1 MTSSVSTT
9 YSSDQIA
16 QLEQLR
22 QEIEA
27 YCETNGIDPNI
38 YLSALDGGT
47 IDEDL
52 KNDPVFQ
59 AYWELAYRQLLEIIA
74 PTEIYSAYGS
84 IDEIDFDTL
93 YQLTEDY
100 DPSINSFV
108 ETLLADDPELMAY
121 YVGLEAGDM
130 DAGTAVLMEIN
141 QLYVDSATEA
151 AEEAEEYL
159 YTADS
164 RAYAEEAGL
173 TEEFEGI
180 LDTIEATKA
189 AETSILTQLA
199 EMDQSL
205 MELAEAMNSG
215 EISTEEY
222 SAQVESISASRE
234 MLMTMLQALESS
246 LATILEMYSKLLEQM
261 RDMESSITSN
271 IRAYS

>member
-9 YSSDQIA
+9 YTSDQIA

-27 YCETNGIDPNI
+27 YCEANDIDPNI

-52 KNDPVFQ
+52 KNDPIFQ
-59 AYWELAYRQLLEIIA
+59 AYWEVAYRQLLEIIA

-84 IDEIDFDTL
+84 IDEIDFNTL
-93 YQLTEDY
+93 YELTESY
-100 DPSINSFV
+100 DPSINSFI

-121 YVGLEAGDM
+121 YQALETGDV

-141 QLYVDSATEA
+141 QLYVDAAAEA
-151 AEEAEEYL
+151 AEDAEEYI
-159 YTADS
+159 YTADA
-164 RAYAEEAGL
+164 RAYAEETDL

-180 LDTIEATKA
+180 LDTIEATRA

-199 EMDQSL
+199 EMDQTL
-205 MELAEAMNSG
+205 AELAEAMNTG

-222 SAQVESISASRE
+222 SAEVESLSASRE

-261 RDMESSITSN
+261 RELESSITSN
-271 IRAYS
+271 VRAYS

>member
-9 YSSDQIA
+9 YTSDQIA

-27 YCETNGIDPNI
+27 YCEANGIDPNI

-59 AYWELAYRQLLEIIA
+59 AYWELAYRQLVEIIA
-74 PTEIYSAYGS
+74 PTEIYSEYGS

-93 YQLTEDY
+93 YELTESY
-100 DPSINSFV
+100 DPSINSFI

-121 YVGLEAGDM
+121 YQALETGDV

-141 QLYVDSATEA
+141 QLYVEEA
-151 AEEAEEYL
+151 AEAAEDAEEYL
-159 YTADS
+159 YTQED
-164 RAYAEEAGL
+164 RDYAEEHDL
-173 TEEFEGI
+173 TEEFTSL
-180 LDTIEATKA
+180 LDTIEATRA
-189 AETSILTQLA
+189 AETSIMTQLA
-199 EMDQSL
+199 EMDQTL
-205 MELAEAMNSG
+205 AELAEAMNSG

-222 SAQVESISASRE
+222 SAEVESLSASRE

-246 LATILEMYSKLLEQM
+246 LSTILEMYSKLLEQM
-261 RDMESSITSN
+261 RDMESSIASN
-271 IRAYS
+271 TRAYS

>member
-9 YSSDQIA
+9 YTSDQIA

-27 YCETNGIDPNI
+27 YCEANNIDPNI

-74 PTEIYSAYGS
+74 PTEIYSGYGG

-93 YQLTEDY
+93 YELTETY
-100 DPSINSFV
+100 DPSINSFI

-121 YVGLEAGDM
+121 YQALETGDV

-141 QLYVDSATEA
+141 QLYVEA
-151 AEEAEEYL
+151 AEEAAEDTEEYL
-159 YTADS
+159 YTEDS
-164 RAYAEEAGL
+164 RAYAEEHDL

-180 LDTIEATKA
+180 LDTIEATRA
-189 AETSILTQLA
+189 AETGIMTQLA
-199 EMDQSL
+199 EMDQTL
-205 MELAEAMNSG
+205 AELAEAMNSG

-222 SAQVESISASRE
+222 SAEVESLSASRE

-261 RDMESSITSN
+261 RDMEASITSN